1 MGRTRFPWL
10 LKACV
15 PNHEP
20 KRSLSW
26 NGERCAQVQFELLAI
41 IISCASVGTMK
52 FAAAI
57 LVFVLFALFLGWGII
72 ELLKGQPWLLLAS
85 LGLFLG
91 AFIKF
96 GCRAH

>member
-1 MGRTRFPWL
+1 
-10 LKACV
+10 
-15 PNHEP
+15 
-20 KRSLSW
+20 
-26 NGERCAQVQFELLAI
+26 
-41 IISCASVGTMK
+41 MK

-85 LGLFLG
+85 LGVFLG
-91 AFIKF
+91 AFIEF